1 MFKRIGTSLSALALV
16 LVGFVTV
23 VTPANATPIY
33 TYYATGQDTLTNPAD
48 GIAVSMDVA
57 KPGYNSAGGDLHT
70 LMEITA
76 QSANTNQTIELGWLV
91 DQQQG
96 DVNPHLFSGAWVNG
110 VFQGYNAAGGFVSC
124 SPPTSGCGTVHP
136 GDTLAYPALKY
147 FGILHQGTYPTGKW
161 WLNYDHSYVGY
172 YPDSIWSSA
181 SVTPN
186 FDKVTFTQ
194 GFGEVR
200 SSVSSAPCAQM
211 GNGLPAS
218 NTGAAR
224 IASLTFTGSTDT
236 PSYWLLT
243 PSSPYTSAFNAVTTT
258 KSIRVGG
265 DGNTSC

>member
-1 MFKRIGTSLSALALV
+1 MIKRIGVVIAGIALV
-16 LVGFVTV
+16 LFGATGVAHATTV
-23 VTPANATPIY
+23 Y
-33 TYYATGQDTLTNPAD
+33 TYYAAGQDTLTNPAD

-57 KPGYNSAGGDLHT
+57 NPAINTPGGDIHS
-70 LMEITA
+70 LMEVTA
-76 QSANTNQTIELGWLV
+76 QSADTHQTVEFGWTV
-91 DQQQG
+91 DAG
-96 DVNPHLFSGAWVNG
+96 FGTGPHLFTGAWVNG
-110 VFQGYNAAGGFVSC
+110 VFKGYNASGGFVSC

-136 GDTLAYPALKY
+136 GDALTAPALKY

-161 WLNYDHSYVGY
+161 WVNYDHLYAGY

-200 SSVSSAPCAQM
+200 ATVSPNPCAQM

-236 PSYWLLT
+236 PSYFLPGAT
-243 PSSPYTSAFNAVTTT
+243 SPYTVAYNAPTTT
-258 KSIRVGG
+258 KSIRVGS